1 MNFLK
6 GIGVAIITPFKTNG
20 EIDFSAYES
29 LIDFY
34 VNNGISYL
42 VILGTTGE
50 SHSVTFDEKRR
61 IFENISNINR
71 GRLPLIAGFGG
82 NNTQNIVDELQ
93 NYEMKNFSAILSVC
107 PYYNKPSQT
116 GLFEHF
122 SHISNASPIPLILYD
137 VPSRTGVS
145 ISNKTVFKLIEK
157 NDNIVGIKD
166 ATGDL
171 NKGIDL
177 IKNTPKDFHVISGD
191 DFTAL
196 DLVING
202 GSGVISVVAGAFP
215 SEFNKIVALVKEN
228 KINEAKFQFKKIK
241 IFIELL
247 FKEGNPSGIKALISI
262 IGFCEN
268 ILRLP
273 LTPVSKSLYDEIT
286 ESLKS
291 FNKSTL

>member
-291 FNKSTL
+291 FNKSML

>member
-273 LTPVSKSLYDEIT
+273 LTPVSKSLYDEIA

-291 FNKSTL
+291 FNKSML

>member
-215 SEFNKIVALVKEN
+215 SEFNKILALVKEN

-291 FNKSTL
+291 FNKSML

>member
-1 MNFLK
+1 MLF
-6 GIGVAIITPFKTNG
+6 
-20 EIDFSAYES
+20 
-29 LIDFY
+29 
-34 VNNGISYL
+34 
-42 VILGTTGE
+42 
-50 SHSVTFDEKRR
+50 
-61 IFENISNINR
+61 
-71 GRLPLIAGFGG
+71 
-82 NNTQNIVDELQ
+82 
-93 NYEMKNFSAILSVC
+93 LSVC
-107 PYYNKPSQT
+107 LYYNKPSQT

-215 SEFNKIVALVKEN
+215 SEFNKILALVKEKQN
-228 KINEAKFQFKKIK
+228 K
-241 IFIELL
+241 
-247 FKEGNPSGIKALISI
+247 
-262 IGFCEN
+262 
-268 ILRLP
+268 
-273 LTPVSKSLYDEIT
+273 
-286 ESLKS
+286 
-291 FNKSTL
+291 

>member
-273 LTPVSKSLYDEIT
+273 LTPVSKCLYDEIT

-291 FNKSTL
+291 FNKSML

>member
-145 ISNKTVFKLIEK
+145 ISNKTVFKLLEK

-215 SEFNKIVALVKEN
+215 SEFNKIVALAKEN

-241 IFIELL
+241 IFIDLL

-291 FNKSTL
+291 FNKSML

>member
-50 SHSVTFDEKRR
+50 SHSVTFEEKKR
-61 IFENISNINR
+61 IFENISKFNR

-196 DLVING
+196 DLITNG

-215 SEFNKIVALVKEN
+215 SEFFKIVALVKEN

-241 IFIELL
+241 VFIDLL

-273 LTPVSKSLYDEIT
+273 LTPVSKSLYHEII
-286 ESLKS
+286 ENLKN
-291 FNKSTL
+291 FKKSML

>member
-166 ATGDL
+166 AIGDL

-291 FNKSTL
+291 FNKSML

>member
-1 MNFLK
+1 MDFLK

-20 EIDFSAYES
+20 EVDYSAYES

-50 SHSVTFDEKRR
+50 SHSVTFEEKKR
-61 IFENISNINR
+61 IFENINKFNR

-82 NNTQNIVDELQ
+82 NNTQNIVNELQ

-177 IKNTPKDFHVISGD
+177 IQNTPKDFHVISGD

-215 SEFNKIVALVKEN
+215 SEFYKILALVKEN
-228 KINEAKFQFKKIK
+228 KINEAKVKFKKIK
-241 IFIELL
+241 IFIDLL

-273 LTPVSKSLYDEIT
+273 LTPVSKSLYHEII

>member
-215 SEFNKIVALVKEN
+215 SEFNKIVALAKEN
-228 KINEAKFQFKKIK
+228 KINEAKVQFKKIK

-291 FNKSTL
+291 FNKSML

>member
-1 MNFLK
+1 M
-6 GIGVAIITPFKTNG
+6 AIITPFKTNG

-50 SHSVTFDEKRR
+50 SHSVTFEEKRR
-61 IFENISNINR
+61 IFENIKKFNR

-82 NNTQNIVDELQ
+82 NNTQNIVNELQ

-145 ISNKTVFKLIEK
+145 ISNKTVLKLIEK

-191 DFTAL
+191 DDTAL

-215 SEFNKIVALVKEN
+215 SEFYKIVALVKEN
-228 KINEAKFQFKKIK
+228 KINEAKVQFKRIK
-241 IFIELL
+241 IFIDLL

-262 IGFCEN
+262 LGFCEN

-273 LTPVSKSLYDEIT
+273 LTPVSKSLYDEII
-286 ESLKS
+286 ENLKS
-291 FNKSTL
+291 FNKSML

>member
-1 MNFLK
+1 MDFLK

-20 EIDFSAYES
+20 EVDYSAYES

-50 SHSVTFDEKRR
+50 SHSVTFEEKKR
-61 IFENISNINR
+61 IFENISKFNR

-82 NNTQNIVDELQ
+82 NNTQNIVNELQ

-122 SHISNASPIPLILYD
+122 SHISDASPIPLILYD

-241 IFIELL
+241 IFIDLL

-273 LTPVSKSLYDEIT
+273 LTPVSKSLYHEII
-286 ESLKS
+286 ENLKN
-291 FNKSTL
+291 FKKSML

>member
-50 SHSVTFDEKRR
+50 SHSVTFEEKRR

-71 GRLPLIAGFGG
+71 GRLPLVAGFGG

-93 NYEMKNFSAILSVC
+93 GYEMKNFSAILSVC
-107 PYYNKPSQT
+107 PYYNKPSQR

-145 ISNKTVFKLIEK
+145 ISNKTVFKLLEK

-215 SEFNKIVALVKEN
+215 SEFNKIVALAKEN

-241 IFIELL
+241 IFIDLL

-291 FNKSTL
+291 FNKSML

>member
-1 MNFLK
+1 LNFLK

-50 SHSVTFDEKRR
+50 SHSVTFEEKRR
-61 IFENISNINR
+61 IFENISKFNR

-82 NNTQNIVDELQ
+82 NNTQNIVNELQ

-145 ISNKTVFKLIEK
+145 ISNKTVLKLIEK

-191 DFTAL
+191 DDTAL

-215 SEFNKIVALVKEN
+215 SEFYKIVALVKEN
-228 KINEAKFQFKKIK
+228 KINEAKVQFKRIK
-241 IFIELL
+241 IFIDLL

-262 IGFCEN
+262 LGFCEN

-273 LTPVSKSLYDEIT
+273 LTPVSKSLYDEII
-286 ESLKS
+286 ENLKS
-291 FNKSTL
+291 FNKSML

>member
-1 MNFLK
+1 M
-6 GIGVAIITPFKTNG
+6 AIITPFKTNG

-50 SHSVTFDEKRR
+50 SHSVTFEEKRR
-61 IFENISNINR
+61 IFENISKFNR

-82 NNTQNIVDELQ
+82 NNTQNIVNELQ

-145 ISNKTVFKLIEK
+145 ISNKTVLKLIEK

-191 DFTAL
+191 DDTAL

-215 SEFNKIVALVKEN
+215 SEFYKIVALVKEN
-228 KINEAKFQFKKIK
+228 KINEAKVQFKRIK
-241 IFIELL
+241 IFIDLL

-262 IGFCEN
+262 LGFCEN

-273 LTPVSKSLYDEIT
+273 LTPVSKSLYDEII
-286 ESLKS
+286 ENLKS
-291 FNKSTL
+291 FNKSML